1 MTFDGHYEAF
11 ERFLRDLS
19 KFQKLIGVGDV
30 TLTGSGST
38 AGGSRLKI
46 TLPITAY
53 RLSPNTPPTGP
64 LVLPTPTPKPGA
76 KPGAKQ

>member
-1 MTFDGHYEAF
+1 MSLDGRF
-11 ERFLRDLS
+11 ENFGRFLRDLA

-30 TLTGSGST
+30 TLSGNESA

-53 RLSPNTPPTGP
+53 RLSPNAPPSGP
-64 LVLPTPTPKPGA
+64 LVTPTPTPKPGG
-76 KPGAKQ
+76 KR